1 MNDRKIHVLAAG
13 SLGDAILTLPAL
25 HALKGLGDVSLS
37 GTPAYLQLGAELLGL
52 DRVTLLDPVLQT
64 GDLPGRFDEVFL
76 FLKED
81 AEATASRL
89 KLGAAKVFIPP
100 YSFQDFLSRPRPAH
114 LLWNA
119 TVEAAHPGRVFQ
131 DKPTFQ
137 VPDSLKRSGRKILET
152 LHLGRPLLLHPGSG
166 GRAKNAPL
174 SFFRRAAEKAAGLG
188 IQVLVA
194 WGEAEENRL
203 GEFKEAF
210 QGLEGVWRLEEPL
223 TLPNLVGVMANARGY
238 LGNDSGPTHLASAC
252 GLPVLAV
259 FGPTD
264 ARVWAPPGAD
274 VFQAGREFGVLAEV
288 DPTPVIEG
296 WLGSIDK
303 QTI

>member
-1 MNDRKIHVLAAG
+1 MTDRKILVLAAG

-25 HALKGLGDVSLS
+25 QALQGLGTVSLS

-52 DRVTLLDPVLQT
+52 DRVTLLDPVLQA
-64 GDLPGRFDEVFL
+64 GELPRPFDEVFL

-81 AEATASRL
+81 AAAQASRMRS
-89 KLGAAKVFIPP
+89 GATRVLVPP
-100 YSFQDFLSRPRPAH
+100 FPFTDFLSRPRPAH
-114 LLWNA
+114 LYWNA

-131 DKPTFQ
+131 DKPTLQ

-152 LHLGRPLLLHPGSG
+152 LHLTNPILIHPGSG
-166 GRAKNAPL
+166 GRAKNSPL
-174 SFFRRAAEKAAGLG
+174 SFFRQAAEKAGGLG
-188 IQVLVA
+188 MPVLVV

-210 QGLEGVWRLEEPL
+210 QGMEGVWRLEEPL

-274 VFQAGREFGVLAEV
+274 VFQAGRDFGVLGEV

-296 WLGSIDK
+296 WLGSIS
-303 QTI
+303 QQHI